1 MLSLLQV
8 VNHKGEVV
16 ISRQFRDDITR
27 STAEVFGS
35 KVVAT
40 KETGSLPPVKII
52 DGASFLY
59 TRHSN
64 LYFVA
69 VTRSNVNPALVFEF
83 LFQWVRI
90 LKSYL
95 TDNFGEEQVR
105 NTMTLL
111 YELMDGKI
119 IQKVFL
125 AL

>member
-27 STAEVFGS
+27 STAEAFGA

-52 DGASFLY
+52 EGASFLY

-69 VTRSNVNPALVFEF
+69 VTRSNVNPALIFEF

-95 TDNFGEEQVR
+95 TENFGEEQVR

-119 IQKVFL
+119 IQKRFL

>member
-64 LYFVA
+64 LYRLMRCEALLATQALPATADFNTTIEQ
-69 VTRSNVNPALVFEF
+69 TRVHYLSFFMITEGAIHGSALS
-83 LFQWVRI
+83 
-90 LKSYL
+90 K
-95 TDNFGEEQVR
+95 
-105 NTMTLL
+105 
-111 YELMDGKI
+111 
-119 IQKVFL
+119 
-125 AL
+125 

>member
-52 DGASFLY
+52 EGASFLY

>member
-119 IQKVFL
+119 IQKVFFG
-125 AL
+125 

>member
-119 IQKVFL
+119 IQKCFL

>member
-1 MLSLLQV
+1 
-8 VNHKGEVV
+8 
-16 ISRQFRDDITR
+16 
-27 STAEVFGS
+27 
-35 KVVAT
+35 
-40 KETGSLPPVKII
+40 VKII
-52 DGASFLY
+52 EGASFLY

-69 VTRSNVNPALVFEF
+69 VTRSNVNPALIFEF

-95 TDNFGEEQVR
+95 TENFGEEQVR

-119 IQKVFL
+119 IQKRFL

>member
-59 TRHSN
+59 TRHNN